1 MTVRFAIDHRWA
13 PRQMSDY
20 LDGELATGARARM
33 ERHTA
38 VCQPCRD
45 LLDGLERMVDL
56 LRTRP
61 PVRAPAGLW
70 STKPP
75 L

>member
-1 MTVRFAIDHRWA
+1 
-13 PRQMSDY
+13 MSAG
-20 LDGELATGARARM
+20 LDGELDAGARARM

-38 VCQPCRD
+38 ACPRCRE
-45 LLDGLERMVDL
+45 LLDGLERLVDV
-56 LRTRP
+56 LRSRP
-61 PVRAPAGLW
+61 PLRAPAGLW